1 MSKDEVFDLFGLL
14 CTERNKWKWYSPI
27 NSGGLTHLG
36 FDAAS
41 EQETRE
47 CREVAESAYRLITA
61 LTGYKLLP
69 IMKSKTSFVDFALGF
84 NHTDFTSLDV
94 KTRKVST
101 PTINLKELMKIIVGE
116 KDDPNWKKDIETVLG
131 KMNSNVYLQPN
142 CPMAL
147 HLLLPSDSVTVLEFG
162 RYGTT
167 SDGTTK
173 VTSADFE
180 GLEHCF
186 VCTTSNDYSFY
197 AYLWDETATAYEL
210 AGSEDNFIKIIK
222 NKGGYNG

>member
-1 MSKDEVFDLFGLL
+1 MSKDEVFDLFGLF
-14 CTERNKWKWYSPI
+14 CAERNKWKWFTQI
-27 NSGGLTHLG
+27 NGEGLTHLG
-36 FDAAS
+36 FDATS
-41 EQETRE
+41 EQEKKE
-47 CREVAESAYRLITA
+47 CREVAESAYRLTTA

-69 IMKSKTSFVDFALGF
+69 IMEPKTSFVDFALGF

-94 KTRKVST
+94 KIRKVST

-162 RYGTT
+162 RYSTT
-167 SDGTTK
+167 SDGTMK
-173 VTSADFE
+173 ITSADFE
-180 GLEHCF
+180 GMKHCF
-186 VCTTSNDYSFY
+186 VCATGNDYSFY
-197 AYLWDETATAYEL
+197 VYLWDEAATAYEL
-210 AGSEDNFIKIIK
+210 AGSEDNFIEIIK
-222 NKGGYNG
+222 NK